1 MVIGVVGLGLIGG
14 SLCKAIKHNTTHTV
28 YGFDLDDSINSYA
41 LLDGG
46 IDKKLSDSN
55 IGECDYLLLSIYP
68 KATVT
73 FLEEKAALINKNT
86 VVIDCGGI
94 KRSICESCFEI
105 ATKHGFTFI
114 GGHPMAGLHF
124 SGYKYAKADLFH
136 DASMI
141 LTPKTTED
149 ITQLEKVSTFIKSL
163 GFSSVTV
170 TTATEHDKII
180 AFTSQLA
187 HIVSNAYVK
196 SPQAKVHK
204 GFSAGSYKDLTR
216 VARLN
221 ENMWAELFLQNKDN
235 LLFEID
241 CIIDSLS
248 QYKEA
253 LENNDADTLKVL
265 LKDGSDRKK
274 AIDN

>member
-14 SLCKAIKHNTTHTV
+14 SLCKAIKLNTAHTI
-28 YGFDLDDSINSYA
+28 YGFDLDENINSYA

-86 VVIDCGGI
+86 IVLDCGGI

-105 ATKHGFTFI
+105 AQKHGFTFI

-124 SGYKYAKADLFH
+124 SGYKYAKADLFFG
-136 DASMI
+136 ASMI
-141 LTPKTTED
+141 LTPKNTED

-170 TTATEHDKII
+170 TTPSEHDKII

-187 HIVSNAYVK
+187 HVVSNAYVK

-221 ENMWAELFLQNKDN
+221 ENMWTELFLENKDN

-241 CIIDSLS
+241 CIINSLTE
-248 QYKEA
+248 YKEA
-253 LENNDADTLKVL
+253 LQNDDADTLKSL
-265 LKDGSDRKK
+265 LKDGSDRK
-274 AIDN
+274 AMIDN